1 MSLKKDNGMNFNSYR
16 GCIEQWKVDLIVYRA
31 KAFGFQED
39 EIMDIQ
45 QDLVLK
51 LMKFKYDP
59 QKSND
64 AQESTVLQT
73 VIDNELKMRHRSM
86 QCRKDHTEAL
96 RLVKEYSEISSD
108 TDLTIDIQDAI
119 SSLPPME
126 QKICV
131 ALSKNWGVA
140 DIADLLNVGRTT
152 VYRRIQKIRDH
163 FQGLGLDQYL
173 GNNHE

>member
-1 MSLKKDNGMNFNSYR
+1 MNFNSYR

-86 QCRKDHTEAL
+86 QCRKDHD
-96 RLVKEYSEISSD
+96 RGS
-108 TDLTIDIQDAI
+108 
-119 SSLPPME
+119 PP
-126 QKICV
+126 
-131 ALSKNWGVA
+131 G
-140 DIADLLNVGRTT
+140 
-152 VYRRIQKIRDH
+152 
-163 FQGLGLDQYL
+163 
-173 GNNHE
+173 